1 MRTTKAD
8 REKVRRLESAE
19 KLLTKF
25 GLQLRGFD
33 PGVICYDA
41 KENALLHF
49 GYEEWKWLEPI
60 LRAHVKLR
68 GFRVRGRR

>member
-8 REKVRRLESAE
+8 REMVRRFESAE
-19 KLLTKF
+19 KLLARF
-25 GLQLRGFD
+25 GLQTRGFD
-33 PGVICYDA
+33 PGVTCYDA

-49 GYEEWKWLEPI
+49 GHEEWRWLEPI